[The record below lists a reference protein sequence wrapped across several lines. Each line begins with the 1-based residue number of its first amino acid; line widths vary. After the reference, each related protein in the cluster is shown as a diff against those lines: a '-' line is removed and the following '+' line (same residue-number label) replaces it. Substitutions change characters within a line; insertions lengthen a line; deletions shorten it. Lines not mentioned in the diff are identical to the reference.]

1 MQMVT
6 TIILIGVNFLVLLIM
21 YFVFKGKIERALT
34 NEEILRSV
42 REEVDQMIVELNQTT
57 NRNIGLIEE
66 SINRLSE
73 VLRKADKSI
82 MLLSRQQD
90 QQKKSEEVYTSLK
103 PRPLKIDD
111 KKPKKEEKTIP
122 EQVMELYNQGFS
134 PTIISNKLDI
144 SVGEIETIISIHG
157 RKG

>member
-1 MQMVT
+1 MVT

-21 YFVFKGKIERALT
+21 YFVFKGKIEKALT
-34 NEEILRSV
+34 NDEILRSV

-66 SINRLSE
+66 SINRLSD

-82 MLLSRQQD
+82 MMLSRQQE
-90 QQKKSEEVYTSLK
+90 QHKKSEEVYSDLK
-103 PRPLKIDD
+103 PKSIKIDNE
-111 KKPKKEEKTIP
+111 KPKKEEKTIP
-122 EQVMELYNQGFS
+122 EQVMELYNKGFS
-134 PTIISNKLDI
+134 PAIISNKLDI

>member
-21 YFVFKGKIERALT
+21 YFVFKGKIEKALT

-90 QQKKSEEVYTSLK
+90 QQKKREEVYTNLK

-111 KKPKKEEKTIP
+111 EQQKKEE
-122 EQVMELYNQGFS
+122 N
-134 PTIISNKLDI
+134 IIHEYLLEPYKKKFIL
-144 SVGEIETIISIHG
+144 
-157 RKG
+157 RF

>member
-1 MQMVT
+1 MVT
-6 TIILIGVNFLVLLIM
+6 TIILIGVNFLILLIM
-21 YFVFKGKIERALT
+21 YFVFKRKIEKALT

-42 REEVDQMIVELNQTT
+42 REEVDQMIVELNRTT

-66 SINRLSE
+66 SINRLSD
-73 VLRKADKSI
+73 VLRRADKSM
-82 MLLSRQQD
+82 MLLGRQQE
-90 QQKKSEEVYTSLK
+90 QQKKSEEVYSSLK
-103 PRPLKIDD
+103 PKHLKIDNE
-111 KKPKKEEKTIP
+111 KPKKEEKTIP
-122 EQVMELYNQGFS
+122 EQVMELYNKGFS